1 MDRLYPKPRRARCR
15 ATTRLSL
22 YGFVLWSAVG
32 LLMAPSCTTAE
43 SDVADFDSKLRITLA
58 PSIMTRVSGTAF
70 DQGDAIGLTVVP
82 WENGA
87 EQPLSGVRW
96 EDNVKFEYR
105 DGRFIATA
113 TAYFPDATTPNTFYA
128 YYPYDAVG
136 FDAGSSTLAVGVAV
150 DQRDAQARMTSDRLV
165 AVAREVIPDGEA
177 VPVSFR
183 HVLSQ
188 MLIQVKAGEGV
199 TADELLDVDVQLK
212 SFSTTA
218 RYDVDAGQID
228 QLSDVSDIQPFGH
241 LSKASDGMLSG
252 LSAIVVP
259 QTRLAGESVLYF
271 TFRGK
276 TLAYKPGSD
285 FTFESGRSHLF
296 TATIG
301 MTSQGPTL
309 CVSTQIAEWQEG
321 DVIVGDANRP
331 EPSGE
336 TVLDADGNEYS
347 VVEIAGKR
355 WLTSNLRTTH
365 YNDGTEIPVVEG
377 GTDEWVALT
386 KPAACAP
393 ENNADYRD
401 RYGLLYNFY
410 AVEPGNLCPK
420 GWKVPSR
427 EELETLPFSTMKGS
441 YSLMAPDENW
451 SSMYEPTNTTGFS
464 ALPAGMLFDN
474 SWLFGDAYFWSSTF
488 DDTQSFPASYL
499 YLSMYSY
506 MDTHYKRVAMS
517 VRCVEDESA
526 VEPEPDP
533 APTSVTD
540 VDGNEY
546 PVVEIGGLTWMA
558 ANLRTLHLTDGT
570 EIPIALGNDMS
581 WDGKTS
587 PAACDFMDD
596 PDNRPT
602 YGLLYNYYTVDTGK
616 LCPEGWSLPDWDQ
629 TQSLLDAVPSA
640 ADLMAPDSRWDYY
653 NPTNASGFGALP
665 GGIASCYY
673 WYMTEAGFW
682 TSYKSGDTPY
692 YLYLSNL
699 PYIDSYYMTSGMYV
713 RCVKVN

>member
-1 MDRLYPKPRRARCR
+1 MDKLYPNPRRARCR
-15 ATTRLSL
+15 ATVCLSL

-32 LLMAPSCTTAE
+32 LLMAPSCTTAG
-43 SDVADFDSKLRITLA
+43 SDVENLDSKLRITLA
-58 PSIMTRVSGTAF
+58 PSIMTRVSGTSF

-82 WENGA
+82 WVNGV
-87 EQPLSGVRW
+87 EQSLSGVRW

-105 DGRFIATA
+105 DGRFTTTS

-128 YYPYDAVG
+128 CYPYDEAG
-136 FDAGSSTLAVGVAV
+136 FDSGSSTLSVGVAV
-150 DQRDAQARMTSDRLV
+150 DQREAQARMISDRLV
-165 AVAREVIPDGEA
+165 AIAREVVPDGEA
-177 VPVSFR
+177 VPISFR

-188 MLIQVKAGEGV
+188 IQIRVKAGEGV
-199 TADELLDVDVQLK
+199 SIDELLDVGVLLK
-212 SFSTTA
+212 EFATAA
-218 RYDVDAGQID
+218 RYDVETEQID
-228 QLSDVSDIQPFGH
+228 QLSDVSDIQPFGM
-241 LSKASDGMLSG
+241 LSEDNDGMLSG

-259 QTRLAGESVLYF
+259 QIRGAGESVLYF

-285 FTFESGRSHLF
+285 FMFESGRSHLF

-301 MTSQGPTL
+301 MTQQGPTL
-309 CVSTQIAEWQEG
+309 RVSTQIAEWQEG

-331 EPSGE
+331 EPSGA

-365 YNDGTEIPVVEG
+365 YNDGTAIPVVEG
-377 GTDEWVALT
+377 GTDEWLALT
-386 KPAACAP
+386 TPAACAP

-427 EELETLPFSTMKGS
+427 EELETLPFSTIKGS

-451 SSMYEPTNTTGFS
+451 SSQYEPTNTTGFS

-488 DDTQSFPASYL
+488 DDTQNFPASYL

-506 MDTHYKRVAMS
+506 MDTHYKRAAMS
-517 VRCVEDESA
+517 VRCVEDDSF

-546 PVVEIGGLTWMA
+546 PVVEIGGVTWMA
-558 ANLRTLHLTDGT
+558 ANLRTPHLTDGT

-581 WDGKTS
+581 WDEKTS

-665 GGIASCYY
+665 GGIATCYF
-673 WYMTEAGFW
+673 WYTTDAGFW

-692 YLYLSNL
+692 YLYLSSS
-699 PYIDSYYMTSGMYV
+699 PYIDYYYMTSGMYV

>member
-1 MDRLYPKPRRARCR
+1 
-15 ATTRLSL
+15 
-22 YGFVLWSAVG
+22 
-32 LLMAPSCTTAE
+32 
-43 SDVADFDSKLRITLA
+43 
-58 PSIMTRVSGTAF
+58 MTRVSGTAF

-309 CVSTQIAEWQEG
+309 CVSTQIAEW
-321 DVIVGDANRP
+321 
-331 EPSGE
+331 
-336 TVLDADGNEYS
+336 
-347 VVEIAGKR
+347 
-355 WLTSNLRTTH
+355 
-365 YNDGTEIPVVEG
+365 
-377 GTDEWVALT
+377 
-386 KPAACAP
+386 
-393 ENNADYRD
+393 
-401 RYGLLYNFY
+401 
-410 AVEPGNLCPK
+410 
-420 GWKVPSR
+420 
-427 EELETLPFSTMKGS
+427 
-441 YSLMAPDENW
+441 
-451 SSMYEPTNTTGFS
+451 
-464 ALPAGMLFDN
+464 
-474 SWLFGDAYFWSSTF
+474 
-488 DDTQSFPASYL
+488 
-499 YLSMYSY
+499 
-506 MDTHYKRVAMS
+506 
-517 VRCVEDESA
+517 
-526 VEPEPDP
+526 
-533 APTSVTD
+533 
-540 VDGNEY
+540 
-546 PVVEIGGLTWMA
+546 
-558 ANLRTLHLTDGT
+558 
-570 EIPIALGNDMS
+570 
-581 WDGKTS
+581 
-587 PAACDFMDD
+587 
-596 PDNRPT
+596 
-602 YGLLYNYYTVDTGK
+602 
-616 LCPEGWSLPDWDQ
+616 
-629 TQSLLDAVPSA
+629 
-640 ADLMAPDSRWDYY
+640 
-653 NPTNASGFGALP
+653 
-665 GGIASCYY
+665 
-673 WYMTEAGFW
+673 
-682 TSYKSGDTPY
+682 
-692 YLYLSNL
+692 
-699 PYIDSYYMTSGMYV
+699 
-713 RCVKVN
+713 